1 MLEKLTNWLR
11 EQLLSVWDAFFRFM
25 QDLFLFWLEH
35 QLAMV
40 LWMINHIP
48 SPQFLSQHSL
58 GSLLGSAGPTV
69 AWAIGIFK
77 VGEAAT
83 IISGA
88 MVFYVL
94 RRILTIGIW

>member
-1 MLEKLTNWLR
+1 MIEAITNWLR
-11 EQLLSVWDAFFRFM
+11 DQFIAVWDAFFKFM

-35 QLAMV
+35 QLTLV
-40 LWMINHIP
+40 LWMIDNIP
-48 SPQFLSQHSL
+48 SPDFLTQHTL

-69 AWAIGIFK
+69 AWAITIFK
-77 VGEAAT
+77 VGEAAAL
-83 IISGA
+83 ISGA